1 MISIVNYLYE
11 FRGITDD
18 MAFEAA
24 KRLAKHRS
32 AAPYDVDNSLYNVE
46 QAGKKAATRVV
57 DPSALADEDIVGIHS
72 GNGPKSI
79 GGKKAYKLL
88 KKRFSQ

>member
-57 DPSALADEDIVGIHS
+57 DSSALADEDIVGIHS